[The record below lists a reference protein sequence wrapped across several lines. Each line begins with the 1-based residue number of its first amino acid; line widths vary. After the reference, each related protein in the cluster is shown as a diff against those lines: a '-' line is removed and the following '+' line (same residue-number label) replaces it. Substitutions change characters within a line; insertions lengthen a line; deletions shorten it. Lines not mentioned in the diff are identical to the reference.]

1 MLLLLC
7 NEEARVQKLLF
18 KSKLILSPTG
28 IVGAHI
34 LFFLLGAQA
43 LGPVLRILLTVTC
56 RE

>member
-18 KSKLILSPTG
+18 KSELILSPTG